1 MFIQYQTE
9 DVGKAHPRIVE
20 AVETMLKKGK
30 WTVPG
35 LCCVGFFFSTHPQL
49 SILSTLRLQGEVWR
63 PQPHV
68 ITADPYKFSWVYDA
82 SVITA

>member
-1 MFIQYQTE
+1 MFIESQTE

-20 AVETMLKKGK
+20 AVEAMLKKGK

-35 LCCVGFFFSTHPQL
+35 AFVLAFFWIHPRL

-63 PQPHV
+63 PQPYV
-68 ITADPYKFSWVYDA
+68 ITGDP
-82 SVITA
+82 